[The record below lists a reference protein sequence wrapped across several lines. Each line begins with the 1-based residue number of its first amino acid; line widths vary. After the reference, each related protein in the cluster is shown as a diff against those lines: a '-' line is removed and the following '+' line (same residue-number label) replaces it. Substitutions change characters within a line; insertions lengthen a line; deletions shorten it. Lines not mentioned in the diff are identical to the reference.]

1 MSSSCAPGTSGLILV
16 VALQASCASS
26 PPASAPRAKAPQQ
39 TASAL
44 SSVETGGPVARLI
57 AQGDTVT
64 LPMHV
69 TNGYVFLDGRVGDR
83 AGAFMFDTG
92 SPFSFFLNNN
102 YLPLELTNRIGSGA
116 AASGQQLTVYQHD
129 NVGPIT
135 VGGVALHNMEGVRSA
150 NFGFIEHGIR
160 PDFLGFTGFELIR
173 DYEFVIDYERQ
184 AIDLYRTGENGDPVV
199 RHVNPDEVV
208 ATLTFRTEREQQVP
222 LITFAVE
229 GEQIEASFDC
239 GSPGSLSLMT
249 ETRRALETSG
259 RLQSTEGAHTLSGL
273 THDGISLSA
282 GFPRLAEGTTNTM
295 TLGYSFLR
303 EYRSVWNY
311 RKHTITL
318 LRR

>member
-1 MSSSCAPGTSGLILV
+1 MNSLCAIGTFGLLLV

-26 PPASAPRAKAPQQ
+26 PPASALHAQTPQQ

-44 SSVETGGPVARLI
+44 SSVETDEPVARLI
-57 AQGDTVT
+57 AQGDIIT

-69 TNGYVFLDGRVGDR
+69 TKGYVFIDGRVGDR

-102 YLPLELTNRIGSGA
+102 YLPLELANRIGSGTA
-116 AASGQQLTVYQHD
+116 GSGQQLTVYQHD

-135 VGGVALHNMEGVRSA
+135 IGGVALHDVGVVRSA
-150 NFGFIEHGIR
+150 NFVFIEHGIR
-160 PDFLGFTGFELIR
+160 PDFLGFIGFALIR

-184 AIDLYRTGENGDPVV
+184 VIDLYRAGENGDPVV

-222 LITFAVE
+222 LVTFAVD

-239 GSPGSLSLMT
+239 GSPGGLSLT
-249 ETRRALETSG
+249 AETRQALETSG

-273 THDGISLSA
+273 TYDGITLSIE
-282 GFPRLAEGTTNTM
+282 FPRLAEGVTNTM
-295 TLGYSFLR
+295 SLGYSFLR

-311 RKHTITL
+311 RKHTVTL

>member
-1 MSSSCAPGTSGLILV
+1 MCSSCALGAPGLILV

-26 PPASAPRAKAPQQ
+26 SPQASASSAQAPQQ
-39 TASAL
+39 TDSAP
-44 SSVETGGPVARLI
+44 SPVETDGPVARLI

-102 YLPLELTNRIGSGA
+102 YLALELTNRIGSGA

-129 NVGPIT
+129 NVGQIT
-135 VGGVALHNMEGVRSA
+135 VGGVALHNVEGARSA

-184 AIDLYRTGENGDPVV
+184 AIELYRTGENGDPVV

-208 ATLTFRTEREQQVP
+208 VTLTFRTETEQVP
-222 LITFAVE
+222 LVTFAVD
-229 GEQIEASFDC
+229 GAQIEASFDC
-239 GSPGSLSLMT
+239 GSPGGLSLMT

-273 THDGISLSA
+273 TYDGISLSV
-282 GFPRLAEGTTNTM
+282 GFPRVTEGTTNTM
-295 TLGYSFLR
+295 SLGYSFLR

-311 RKHTITL
+311 RNHTITL

>member
-1 MSSSCAPGTSGLILV
+1 MNSLCAMGTLGLLLV

-26 PPASAPRAKAPQQ
+26 PPASVPHAQTPQQ

-44 SSVETGGPVARLI
+44 SSVETDEPVARLI
-57 AQGDTVT
+57 VQGDTVT

-116 AASGQQLTVYQHD
+116 TGSGQQLTVYQHD

-135 VGGVALHNMEGVRSA
+135 VGGVALYHVGVVRSA

-160 PDFLGFTGFELIR
+160 PDFLGFTGFALIR
-173 DYEFVIDYERQ
+173 DYEFVIDYDRQ

-208 ATLTFRTEREQQVP
+208 ATLTFRTDTEQVP
-222 LITFAVE
+222 LVTFAVD
-229 GEQIEASFDC
+229 GVQIEASFDC
-239 GSPGSLSLMT
+239 GSPGGLSLMA
-249 ETRRALETSG
+249 ETRQALESSG

-273 THDGISLSA
+273 TYNGITLSVE
-282 GFPRLAEGTTNTM
+282 FPRVAEGETNTM
-295 TLGYSFLR
+295 SMGYSFLR

-311 RKHTITL
+311 RRHTITL